1 MSTFWCVY
9 CEELVFDEDGPHVC
23 AERIEVEINQMFYT
37 NTQVPSGT
45 NMRRFVREHFFS
57 EPSGRSPPIISHMR
71 SNNTPDKHD
80 KMFFNIYFNDIPE
93 CPIQECPIPECPICI
108 DNVKEPVQL
117 RVCKHIF
124 CKKCIINW
132 ICMCKNINVTCPMC
146 KKEMTKFVC
155 SPSND

>member
-57 EPSGRSPPIISHMR
+57 EPSGRSPPVMSHI
-71 SNNTPDKHD
+71 SNNCTPDKHD
-80 KMFFNIYFNDIPE
+80 KLLFNIYFNDIDGP
-93 CPIQECPIPECPICI
+93 CNQECPICI
-108 DNVKEPVQL
+108 DNVKDPVHL

-124 CKKCIINW
+124 CKKCIVNW
-132 ICMCKNINVTCPMC
+132 ISICKQINVTCPMC

-155 SPSND
+155 SHSNESMRM